1 MLIFVKMSKKAALII
16 LDGWGIGDKS
26 HSDAVFNANTP
37 ITDSLSQ
44 TYPHA
49 TLRTDGENV
58 GLPEGQMGNSE
69 VGHMNIGAG
78 RVVWQ
83 MLAKINKDF
92 KEGAVSSNAVLQRA
106 LNEAKEQGGRLH
118 LMGLVSDGGVHA
130 HVDHAAG
137 LCKIASD
144 MGLENIYVHAFL
156 DGRDTDPKSG
166 AGYIKHLEESIKGTP
181 GKIATI
187 IGRYFAMDRDLR
199 WERVKKSYDLLV
211 NGEGLAVNNAVEAI
225 EKSYANGVTDEF
237 MEPMLLD
244 SEGLIK
250 EGDTVLFF
258 NFRTDRGR
266 EITRALTQED
276 FHEYNM
282 HRLNLNFY
290 TMTQY
295 DEKFKVSGILY
306 DNDNLVMTLGEVVA
320 QAGKTQLRAAETEK
334 YPHVTFFFSGG
345 REEPFVGE
353 QRLMAASPKVATYD
367 LQPQMSA
374 IELTDRAIEMVRSEA
389 PDFVCL
395 NYANADMVGHT
406 GVYDAIVTAVETVD
420 ACLGK
425 LLEVLNAQGYE
436 SIVIADHGN
445 ADFAVNEDGTPNTAH
460 TTNPVPVWWINQRG
474 QNRTTD
480 SSVGDENSGEL
491 GLNSLEMGLNSGKL
505 ADVAPTIL
513 EILELAQPIEM
524 TGKSLIVHN

>member
-16 LDGWGIGDKS
+16 LDGWGIGNKS

-37 ITDSLSQ
+37 ITDSLTQ
-44 TYPHA
+44 NYPCA

-58 GLPEGQMGNSE
+58 GLPDGQMGNSE

-92 KEGAVSSNAVLQRA
+92 KDGTVSNNSTLIKAV
-106 LNEAKEQGGRLH
+106 ETAKQNGGRLH
-118 LMGLVSDGGVHA
+118 LMGLISDGGVHA

-137 LCKIASD
+137 LCKIASE
-144 MGLENIYVHAFL
+144 MGVENIYVHAFL

-166 AGYIKHLEESIKGTP
+166 AGFISHLEKAMIGTT
-181 GKIATI
+181 GKIASI
-187 IGRYFAMDRDLR
+187 VGRYFAMDRDLR
-199 WERVKKSYDLLV
+199 WERVKKAYDLVV
-211 NGEGLAVNNAVEAI
+211 NGTGVAVNNAVEAI
-225 EKSYANGVTDEF
+225 ESRYNTGMTDEF
-237 MEPMLLD
+237 MEPLLLD
-244 SEGLIK
+244 SNGLIR
-250 EGDTVLFF
+250 EGDTLIFF

-276 FHEYNM
+276 FHEFNM
-282 HRLNLNFY
+282 HKLNLNFF

-295 DEKFKVSGILY
+295 DEKFSVSGILY

-320 QAGKTQLRAAETEK
+320 RANKTQLRAAETEK

-345 REEPFVGE
+345 REEPFEGE

-374 IELTDRAIEMVRSEA
+374 VELTDRAIAAVQDQK
-389 PDFVCL
+389 PDFICL

-406 GVYDAIVTAVETVD
+406 GVYSAIVSAVETVD
-420 ACLGK
+420 SCLGR
-425 LLEVLNAQGYE
+425 LLETLNELDYE

-445 ADFAVNEDGTPNTAH
+445 ADFAVNDDGTPNTAH
-460 TTNPVPVWWINQRG
+460 TTNPVPVWWVHSRG
-474 QNRTTD
+474 KNEVR
-480 SSVGDENSGEL
+480 
-491 GLNSLEMGLNSGKL
+491 LNSGKL

-513 EILELAQPIEM
+513 EMLEVEQPIEM

>member
-16 LDGWGIGDKS
+16 LDGWGIGNKS

-37 ITDSLSQ
+37 ITDSLTQ
-44 TYPHA
+44 NYPCA

-58 GLPEGQMGNSE
+58 GLPDGQMGNSE

-92 KEGAVSSNAVLQRA
+92 KDGTVSNNSTLIKAV
-106 LNEAKEQGGRLH
+106 ETAKQNGSRLH
-118 LMGLVSDGGVHA
+118 LMGLISDGGVHA

-137 LCKIASD
+137 LCKIASE
-144 MGLENIYVHAFL
+144 MGVENIYVHAFL

-166 AGYIKHLEESIKGTP
+166 AGFISHLENAMIGTTGKLASIV
-181 GKIATI
+181 
-187 IGRYFAMDRDLR
+187 GRYFAMDRDLR
-199 WERVKKSYDLLV
+199 WERVKKAYDLVV
-211 NGEGLAVNNAVEAI
+211 NGTGVAVNNAVEAI
-225 EKSYANGVTDEF
+225 ESRYNTGMTDEF
-237 MEPMLLD
+237 MEPLLLD
-244 SEGLIK
+244 SNGLIR
-250 EGDTVLFF
+250 EGDTLIFF

-276 FHEYNM
+276 FHEFNM
-282 HRLNLNFY
+282 HKLNLNFF

-295 DEKFKVSGILY
+295 DEKFSVSGILY

-320 QAGKTQLRAAETEK
+320 RANKTQLRAAETEK

-345 REEPFVGE
+345 REEPFEGE

-374 IELTDRAIEMVRSEA
+374 VELTDRAIAAVQDQK
-389 PDFVCL
+389 PDFICL

-406 GVYDAIVTAVETVD
+406 GVYSAIVSAVETVD
-420 ACLGK
+420 SCLGR
-425 LLEVLNAQGYE
+425 LLKTLNELDYE

-445 ADFAVNEDGTPNTAH
+445 ADFAVNDDGTPNTAH
-460 TTNPVPVWWINQRG
+460 TTNPVPVWWVNRRG
-474 QNRTTD
+474 NNAVR
-480 SSVGDENSGEL
+480 
-491 GLNSLEMGLNSGKL
+491 LNSGKL

-513 EILELAQPIEM
+513 EMLEVEQPIEM

>member
-1 MLIFVKMSKKAALII
+1 LLIFVKMSKKAALII
-16 LDGWGIGDKS
+16 LDGWGIGNKS

-37 ITDSLSQ
+37 ITDSLTQ
-44 TYPHA
+44 NYPCA

-58 GLPEGQMGNSE
+58 GLPDGQMGNSE

-92 KEGAVSSNAVLQRA
+92 KERTVSSNPTFLRA
-106 LNEAKEQGGRLH
+106 IETAKEQGSRLH

-137 LCKIASD
+137 LCKIASE
-144 MGLENIYVHAFL
+144 MGVENIYVHAFL

-166 AGYIKHLEESIKGTP
+166 AGFINHLENSMMGTS

-187 IGRYFAMDRDLR
+187 VGRYFAMDRDLR
-199 WERVKKSYDLLV
+199 WERVKKAYDLVV
-211 NGEGLAVNNAVEAI
+211 NGTGIAISNAVDAI
-225 EKSYANGVTDEF
+225 QSRYETGMTDEF
-237 MEPMLLD
+237 MEPLLLD
-244 SEGLIK
+244 SNGLIR
-250 EGDTVLFF
+250 EGDTLVFF

-276 FHEYNM
+276 FHEFNM
-282 HRLNLNFY
+282 HKLNLNFF

-320 QAGKTQLRAAETEK
+320 QANKTQLRAAETEK

-345 REEPFVGE
+345 REEAFEGE
-353 QRLMAASPKVATYD
+353 QRLMASSPKVATYD

-374 IELTDRAIEMVRSEA
+374 VELTDRAVAAVRENK
-389 PDFVCL
+389 PDFICL

-406 GVYDAIVTAVETVD
+406 GVYSAIVTAVETVD
-420 ACLGK
+420 TCLGR
-425 LLEVLNAQGYE
+425 LLETLNELGYE

-445 ADFAVNEDGTPNTAH
+445 ADFAVNDDGTPNTAH
-460 TTNPVPVWWINQRG
+460 TTNPVPVWWINSRG
-474 QNRTTD
+474 KNVVR
-480 SSVGDENSGEL
+480 
-491 GLNSLEMGLNSGKL
+491 LNSGKL

-513 EILELAQPIEM
+513 EILEVEQPVEM
-524 TGKSLIVHN
+524 TGKSLIVHG

>member
-16 LDGWGIGDKS
+16 LDGWGIGNKS

-37 ITDSLSQ
+37 ITDSLTQ
-44 TYPHA
+44 NYPCA

-58 GLPEGQMGNSE
+58 GLPDGQMGNSE

-92 KEGAVSSNAVLQRA
+92 KDGTVSNNSTLIKAV
-106 LNEAKEQGGRLH
+106 ETAKQNGSRLH
-118 LMGLVSDGGVHA
+118 LMGLISDGGVHA

-137 LCKIASD
+137 LCKIASE
-144 MGLENIYVHAFL
+144 MGVENIYVHAFL

-166 AGYIKHLEESIKGTP
+166 AGFISHLEKAMIGTT
-181 GKIATI
+181 GKIASI
-187 IGRYFAMDRDLR
+187 VGRYFAMDRDLR
-199 WERVKKSYDLLV
+199 WERVKKAYDLVV
-211 NGEGLAVNNAVEAI
+211 NGTGVAVNNAVEAI
-225 EKSYANGVTDEF
+225 ESRYNTGMTDEF
-237 MEPMLLD
+237 MEPLLLD
-244 SEGLIK
+244 SNGLIR
-250 EGDTVLFF
+250 EGDTLIFF

-266 EITRALTQED
+266 EITRARTQED
-276 FHEYNM
+276 FHEFNM
-282 HRLNLNFY
+282 HKLNLNFF

-295 DEKFKVSGILY
+295 DEKFSVSGILY

-320 QAGKTQLRAAETEK
+320 RANKTQLRAAETEK

-345 REEPFVGE
+345 REEPFEGE

-374 IELTDRAIEMVRSEA
+374 VELTDRAIAAVQDQK
-389 PDFVCL
+389 PDFICL

-406 GVYDAIVTAVETVD
+406 GVYSAIVSAVETVD
-420 ACLGK
+420 SCLGR
-425 LLEVLNAQGYE
+425 LLKTLNELDYE

-445 ADFAVNEDGTPNTAH
+445 ADFAVNDDGTPNTAH
-460 TTNPVPVWWINQRG
+460 TTNPVPVWWVNRRG
-474 QNRTTD
+474 NNAVR
-480 SSVGDENSGEL
+480 
-491 GLNSLEMGLNSGKL
+491 LNSGKL

-513 EILELAQPIEM
+513 EMLEVEQPIEM

>member
-1 MLIFVKMSKKAALII
+1 MSRKAALII
-16 LDGWGIGDKS
+16 LDGWGIGNKS

-37 ITDSLSQ
+37 ITDSLTQ
-44 TYPHA
+44 NYPCA

-58 GLPEGQMGNSE
+58 GLPDGQMGNSE

-92 KEGAVSSNAVLQRA
+92 KEGTVSNNSTFIRA
-106 LNEAKEQGGRLH
+106 IETAKQNGSRMH
-118 LMGLVSDGGVHA
+118 LMGLISDGGVHA

-144 MGLENIYVHAFL
+144 MGVENIYVHAFL

-166 AGYIKHLEESIKGTP
+166 AGFISHLENAIIGTT
-181 GKIATI
+181 GKIASI
-187 IGRYFAMDRDLR
+187 VGRYFAMDRDLR
-199 WERVKKSYDLLV
+199 WERVKKAYDLVV
-211 NGEGLAVNNAVEAI
+211 NGTGVVVNNAVEAI
-225 EKSYANGVTDEF
+225 QSRYDTGMTDEF
-237 MEPMLLD
+237 MEPLLLD
-244 SEGLIK
+244 SNGLIR
-250 EGDTVLFF
+250 EGDTLIFF

-276 FHEYNM
+276 FHEFNM
-282 HRLNLNFY
+282 HKLNLNLF

-320 QAGKTQLRAAETEK
+320 RANKTQLRAAETEK

-345 REEPFVGE
+345 REEPFEGE

-374 IELTDRAIEMVRSEA
+374 VELTDRAINTVKETK
-389 PDFVCL
+389 PDFICL

-406 GVYDAIVTAVETVD
+406 GVYSAIVSAVETVD
-420 ACLGK
+420 SCLGR
-425 LLEVLNAQGYE
+425 LLETLNELDYE

-445 ADFAVNEDGTPNTAH
+445 ADFAVNDDGTPNTAH
-460 TTNPVPVWWINQRG
+460 TTNPVPIWWVNGRG
-474 QNRTTD
+474 NN
-480 SSVGDENSGEL
+480 SVR
-491 GLNSLEMGLNSGKL
+491 LNSGKL

-513 EILELAQPIEM
+513 EILDLTQPSEM
-524 TGKSLIVHN
+524 TGKSLIIHG

>member
-16 LDGWGIGDKS
+16 LDGWGIGNKS

-37 ITDSLSQ
+37 ITDSLTQ
-44 TYPHA
+44 NYPCA

-58 GLPEGQMGNSE
+58 GLPDGQMGNSE

-92 KEGAVSSNAVLQRA
+92 KDGTVSNNSTLIKAV
-106 LNEAKEQGGRLH
+106 ETAKQNGSRLH
-118 LMGLVSDGGVHA
+118 LMGLISDGGVHA

-137 LCKIASD
+137 LCKIASE
-144 MGLENIYVHAFL
+144 MGVENIYVHAFL

-166 AGYIKHLEESIKGTP
+166 AGFISHLEKAMIGTTGKLASIV
-181 GKIATI
+181 
-187 IGRYFAMDRDLR
+187 GRYFAMDRDLR
-199 WERVKKSYDLLV
+199 WERVKKAYDLVV
-211 NGEGLAVNNAVEAI
+211 NGTGVAVNNAVEAI
-225 EKSYANGVTDEF
+225 ESRYNTGMTDEF
-237 MEPMLLD
+237 MEPLLLD
-244 SEGLIK
+244 SNGLIR
-250 EGDTVLFF
+250 EGDTLIFF

-276 FHEYNM
+276 FHEFNM
-282 HRLNLNFY
+282 HKLNLNFF

-295 DEKFKVSGILY
+295 DEKFSVSGILY

-320 QAGKTQLRAAETEK
+320 RANKTQLRAAETEK

-345 REEPFVGE
+345 REEPFEGE

-374 IELTDRAIEMVRSEA
+374 VELTDRAIAAVQDQK
-389 PDFVCL
+389 PDFICL

-406 GVYDAIVTAVETVD
+406 GVYSAIVSAVETVD
-420 ACLGK
+420 SCLGR
-425 LLEVLNAQGYE
+425 LLKTLNELDYE

-445 ADFAVNEDGTPNTAH
+445 ADFAVNDDGTPNTAH
-460 TTNPVPVWWINQRG
+460 TTNPVPVWWVNRRG
-474 QNRTTD
+474 NNAVR
-480 SSVGDENSGEL
+480 
-491 GLNSLEMGLNSGKL
+491 LNSGKL

-513 EILELAQPIEM
+513 EMLEVEQPIEM

>member
-16 LDGWGIGDKS
+16 LDGWGIGNKS

-37 ITDSLSQ
+37 ITDSLTQ
-44 TYPHA
+44 NYPCA

-58 GLPEGQMGNSE
+58 GLPDGQMGNSE

-92 KEGAVSSNAVLQRA
+92 KDGTVSNNSTLIKAV
-106 LNEAKEQGGRLH
+106 ETAKQNGSRLH
-118 LMGLVSDGGVHA
+118 LMGLISDGGVHA

-137 LCKIASD
+137 LCKIASE
-144 MGLENIYVHAFL
+144 MGVENIYVHAFL

-166 AGYIKHLEESIKGTP
+166 AGFISHLEKAMIGTTGKLASIV
-181 GKIATI
+181 
-187 IGRYFAMDRDLR
+187 GRYFAMDRDLR
-199 WERVKKSYDLLV
+199 WERVKKAYDLVV
-211 NGEGLAVNNAVEAI
+211 NGTGVAINNAVEAI
-225 EKSYANGVTDEF
+225 ESRYNTGMTDEF
-237 MEPMLLD
+237 MEPLLLD
-244 SEGLIK
+244 SNGLIR
-250 EGDTVLFF
+250 EGDTLIFF

-276 FHEYNM
+276 FHEFNM
-282 HRLNLNFY
+282 HKLNLNFF

-295 DEKFKVSGILY
+295 DEKFSVSGILY

-320 QAGKTQLRAAETEK
+320 RANKTQLRAAETEK

-345 REEPFVGE
+345 REEPFEGE

-374 IELTDRAIEMVRSEA
+374 VELTDRAIAAVQDQK
-389 PDFVCL
+389 PDFICL

-406 GVYDAIVTAVETVD
+406 GVYSAIISAVETVD
-420 ACLGK
+420 SCLGR
-425 LLEVLNAQGYE
+425 LLKTLNELDYE

-445 ADFAVNEDGTPNTAH
+445 ADFAVNDDGTPNTAH
-460 TTNPVPVWWINQRG
+460 TTNPVPVWWVNRRG
-474 QNRTTD
+474 NNAVR
-480 SSVGDENSGEL
+480 
-491 GLNSLEMGLNSGKL
+491 LNSGKL

-513 EILELAQPIEM
+513 EMLEVEQPIEM

>member
-16 LDGWGIGDKS
+16 LDGWGIGNKS

-44 TYPHA
+44 NYPCA

-58 GLPEGQMGNSE
+58 GLPDGQMGNSE

-92 KEGAVSSNAVLQRA
+92 KDGTVSNNSTLIKAV
-106 LNEAKEQGGRLH
+106 ETAKQNGSRLH
-118 LMGLVSDGGVHA
+118 LMGLISDGGVHA

-137 LCKIASD
+137 LCKIASE
-144 MGLENIYVHAFL
+144 MGVENIYVHAFL

-166 AGYIKHLEESIKGTP
+166 AGFISHLENAMIGTTGKLASIV
-181 GKIATI
+181 
-187 IGRYFAMDRDLR
+187 GRYFAMDRDLR
-199 WERVKKSYDLLV
+199 WERVKKAYDLVV
-211 NGEGLAVNNAVEAI
+211 NGTGVAVNNAVEAI
-225 EKSYANGVTDEF
+225 ESRYNTGMTDEF
-237 MEPMLLD
+237 MEPLLLD
-244 SEGLIK
+244 SNGLIR
-250 EGDTVLFF
+250 EGDTLIFF

-276 FHEYNM
+276 FHEFNM
-282 HRLNLNFY
+282 HKLNLNFF

-295 DEKFKVSGILY
+295 DEKFSVSGILY

-320 QAGKTQLRAAETEK
+320 RANKTQLRAAETEK

-345 REEPFVGE
+345 REEPFEGE

-374 IELTDRAIEMVRSEA
+374 VELTDRAIAAVQDQK
-389 PDFVCL
+389 PDFICL

-406 GVYDAIVTAVETVD
+406 GVYSAIVSAVETVD
-420 ACLGK
+420 SCLGR
-425 LLEVLNAQGYE
+425 LLKTLNELDYE

-445 ADFAVNEDGTPNTAH
+445 ADFAVNDDGTPNTAH
-460 TTNPVPVWWINQRG
+460 TTNPVPVWWVNRRG
-474 QNRTTD
+474 NNAVR
-480 SSVGDENSGEL
+480 
-491 GLNSLEMGLNSGKL
+491 LNSGKL

-513 EILELAQPIEM
+513 EMLEVEQPIEM

>member
-16 LDGWGIGDKS
+16 LDGWGIGNKS

-37 ITDSLSQ
+37 ITDSLTQ
-44 TYPHA
+44 NYPCA

-58 GLPEGQMGNSE
+58 GLPDGQMGNSE

-92 KEGAVSSNAVLQRA
+92 KEGSVSSNPTFLRA
-106 LNEAKEQGGRLH
+106 IETAKEQGSRLH

-137 LCKIASD
+137 LCKIASE
-144 MGLENIYVHAFL
+144 MGVENIYVHAFL

-166 AGYIKHLEESIKGTP
+166 AGFINHLENAIVGTS

-187 IGRYFAMDRDLR
+187 VGRYFAMDRDLR
-199 WERVKKSYDLLV
+199 WERVKKAYDLVV
-211 NGEGLAVNNAVEAI
+211 NGTGVAVNNAEEAI
-225 EKSYANGVTDEF
+225 QSRYEIGMTDEF
-237 MEPMLLD
+237 MEPLLLD
-244 SEGLIK
+244 SNGLIR
-250 EGDTVLFF
+250 EGDTLVFF

-276 FHEYNM
+276 FHEFNM
-282 HRLNLNFY
+282 HKLNLNFF

-295 DEKFKVSGILY
+295 DEKFNVSGILY

-320 QAGKTQLRAAETEK
+320 QANKTQLRAAETEK

-345 REEPFVGE
+345 REEAFEGE
-353 QRLMAASPKVATYD
+353 QRLMASSPKVATYD

-374 IELTDRAIEMVRSEA
+374 VELTDRAITAVRENQ
-389 PDFVCL
+389 PDFICL

-406 GVYDAIVTAVETVD
+406 GVYSAIVTAVETVD
-420 ACLGK
+420 TCLGR
-425 LLEVLNAQGYE
+425 LIETLNELGYE

-445 ADFAVNEDGTPNTAH
+445 ADFAVNDDGTPNTAH
-460 TTNPVPVWWINQRG
+460 TTNPVPVWWINSRG
-474 QNRTTD
+474 KN
-480 SSVGDENSGEL
+480 SVR
-491 GLNSLEMGLNSGKL
+491 LNSGKL

-513 EILELAQPIEM
+513 EILEVKQPVEM

>member
-16 LDGWGIGDKS
+16 LDGWGIGNKS

-37 ITDSLSQ
+37 ITDSLTQ
-44 TYPHA
+44 NYPCA

-58 GLPEGQMGNSE
+58 GLPDGQMGNSE

-92 KEGAVSSNAVLQRA
+92 KDGTVSNNSTLIKAV
-106 LNEAKEQGGRLH
+106 ETAKQNGGRLH
-118 LMGLVSDGGVHA
+118 LMGLISDGGVHA

-137 LCKIASD
+137 LCKIASE
-144 MGLENIYVHAFL
+144 MGVENIYVHAFL

-166 AGYIKHLEESIKGTP
+166 AGFISHLEKAMIGTTGKLASIV
-181 GKIATI
+181 
-187 IGRYFAMDRDLR
+187 GRYFAMDRDLR
-199 WERVKKSYDLLV
+199 WERVKKAYDLVV
-211 NGEGLAVNNAVEAI
+211 NGTGVAINNAVEAI
-225 EKSYANGVTDEF
+225 ESRYNTGMTDEF
-237 MEPMLLD
+237 MEPLLLD
-244 SEGLIK
+244 SNGLIR
-250 EGDTVLFF
+250 EGDTLIFF

-276 FHEYNM
+276 FHEFNM
-282 HRLNLNFY
+282 HKLNLNFF

-295 DEKFKVSGILY
+295 DEKFSVSGILY

-320 QAGKTQLRAAETEK
+320 RANKTQLRAAETEK

-345 REEPFVGE
+345 REEPFEGE

-374 IELTDRAIEMVRSEA
+374 VELTDRAIAAVQDQK
-389 PDFVCL
+389 PDFICL

-406 GVYDAIVTAVETVD
+406 GVYSAIVSAVETVD
-420 ACLGK
+420 SCLGR
-425 LLEVLNAQGYE
+425 LLKTLNELDYE

-445 ADFAVNEDGTPNTAH
+445 ADFAVNDDGTPNTAH
-460 TTNPVPVWWINQRG
+460 TTNPVPVWWVNRRG
-474 QNRTTD
+474 NNAVR
-480 SSVGDENSGEL
+480 
-491 GLNSLEMGLNSGKL
+491 LNSGKL

-513 EILELAQPIEM
+513 EMLEVEQPIEM

>member
-16 LDGWGIGDKS
+16 LDGWGIGNKS

-37 ITDSLSQ
+37 ITDSLTQ
-44 TYPHA
+44 NYPCS

-58 GLPEGQMGNSE
+58 GLPDGQMGNSE

-92 KEGAVSSNAVLQRA
+92 KDGTVSNNSTLIKAV
-106 LNEAKEQGGRLH
+106 ETAKQNGSRLH
-118 LMGLVSDGGVHA
+118 LMGLISDGGVHA

-137 LCKIASD
+137 LCKIASE
-144 MGLENIYVHAFL
+144 MGVENIYVHAFL

-166 AGYIKHLEESIKGTP
+166 AGFISHLENAMIGTT
-181 GKIATI
+181 GKIASI
-187 IGRYFAMDRDLR
+187 VGRYFAMDRDLR
-199 WERVKKSYDLLV
+199 WERVKKAYDLVV
-211 NGEGLAVNNAVEAI
+211 NGTGVAVNNAVEAI
-225 EKSYANGVTDEF
+225 ESRYNTGMTDEF
-237 MEPMLLD
+237 MEPLLLD
-244 SEGLIK
+244 SNGLIR
-250 EGDTVLFF
+250 EGDTLIFF

-276 FHEYNM
+276 FHEFNM
-282 HRLNLNFY
+282 HKLNLNFF

-295 DEKFKVSGILY
+295 DEKFSVSGILY

-320 QAGKTQLRAAETEK
+320 RANKTQLRAAETEK

-345 REEPFVGE
+345 REEPFEGE

-374 IELTDRAIEMVRSEA
+374 VELTDRAIAAVQDQK
-389 PDFVCL
+389 PDFICL

-406 GVYDAIVTAVETVD
+406 GVYSAIVSAVETVD
-420 ACLGK
+420 SCLGR
-425 LLEVLNAQGYE
+425 LLKTLNELDYE

-445 ADFAVNEDGTPNTAH
+445 ADFAVNDDGTPNTAH
-460 TTNPVPVWWINQRG
+460 TTNPVPVWWVNRRG
-474 QNRTTD
+474 NNAVR
-480 SSVGDENSGEL
+480 
-491 GLNSLEMGLNSGKL
+491 LNSGKL

-513 EILELAQPIEM
+513 EMLEVEQPIEM

>member
-1 MLIFVKMSKKAALII
+1 MSKKAALII

-26 HSDAVFNANTP
+26 HSDAVYNANTP
-37 ITDSLSQ
+37 VTDALSQ
-44 TYPHA
+44 KYPHA

-92 KEGAVSSNAVLQRA
+92 REGRVADNNVLKCA
-106 LNEAKEQGGRLH
+106 FEDTKNHGGRLH
-118 LMGLVSDGGVHA
+118 LMGLVSDGGVHS

-137 LCKIASD
+137 LCQLAHGAGIS
-144 MGLENIYVHAFL
+144 EIYIHAFM

-166 AGYIKHLEESIKGTP
+166 ARFVKHLEDSIHGTS
-181 GKIATI
+181 GKIASI
-187 IGRYFAMDRDLR
+187 VGRYFAMDRDLR
-199 WERVKKSYDLLV
+199 WERVKKAYDLMV
-211 NGEGLAVNNAVEAI
+211 NGEGVVVNNAVEAI
-225 EKSYANGVTDEF
+225 EASYANGVTDEF

-244 SEGLIK
+244 SHGLIK
-250 EGDTVLFF
+250 EGDTVVFF

-266 EITRALTQED
+266 EIARALTQED

-282 HRLNLNFY
+282 HRLKLNFY

-295 DEKFKVSGILY
+295 DEKFTVSGILY
-306 DNDNLVMTLGEVVA
+306 DNENLVMTLGEVVA
-320 QAGKTQLRAAETEK
+320 NAGKTQLRAAETEK

-345 REEPFVGE
+345 REVPFDGE

-367 LQPQMSA
+367 LQPEMSA
-374 IELTDRAIEMVRSEA
+374 VELTDGAIDFIQAEQ
-389 PDFVCL
+389 PDFICL

-406 GVYDAIVTAVETVD
+406 GVYDAIVKAVETVD
-420 ACLGK
+420 TSLGR
-425 LLEVLNAQGYE
+425 LLDVLNAQGYE

-445 ADFAVNEDGTPNTAH
+445 ADFAVNDDGTPNTAH
-460 TTNPVPVWWINQRG
+460 TTNPVPVWWVNQRVTNG
-474 QNRTTD
+474 TPD
-480 SSVGDENSGEL
+480 SSVGNENSVAL
-491 GLNSLEMGLNSGKL
+491 GLTTLKLGLNSGKL

-513 EILELAQPIEM
+513 DILNVSQPEEM

>member
-16 LDGWGIGDKS
+16 LDGWGIGNKS
-26 HSDAVFNANTP
+26 HSDAVFHANTP
-37 ITDSLSQ
+37 ITDSLTQ
-44 TYPHA
+44 NYPTA

-58 GLPEGQMGNSE
+58 GLPDGQMGNSE

-92 KEGAVSSNAVLQRA
+92 KEGSVSSNPTFLRA
-106 LNEAKEQGGRLH
+106 IETAKQNGSRLH

-137 LCKIASD
+137 LCSIASE
-144 MGLENIYVHAFL
+144 MGVKNIYVHAFL

-166 AGYIKHLEESIKGTP
+166 AGFIHHLENAMLGTSGRIASIV
-181 GKIATI
+181 
-187 IGRYFAMDRDLR
+187 GRYFAMDRDLR
-199 WERVKKSYDLLV
+199 WERVKKAYDLVV
-211 NGEGLAVNNAVEAI
+211 NGSGVAVDNAVEAI
-225 EKSYANGVTDEF
+225 QLRYENGMTDEF
-237 MEPMLLD
+237 MEPLLLD
-244 SEGLIK
+244 SNGLIR
-250 EGDTVLFF
+250 EGDTLVFF

-276 FHEYNM
+276 FHEFNM
-282 HRLNLNFY
+282 HKLNLNFF

-320 QAGKTQLRAAETEK
+320 RANKTQLRAAETEK

-345 REEPFVGE
+345 REEAFEGE
-353 QRLMAASPKVATYD
+353 QRLMASSPKVATYD
-367 LQPQMSA
+367 LLPQMSA
-374 IELTDRAIEMVRSEA
+374 VELTDRAITAVRENQ
-389 PDFVCL
+389 PDFICL

-406 GVYDAIVTAVETVD
+406 GVYSAIVTAVETVD
-420 ACLGK
+420 TCLGR
-425 LLEVLNAQGYE
+425 LLETLNELGYE

-445 ADFAVNEDGTPNTAH
+445 ADFAVNDDGTPNTAH
-460 TTNPVPVWWINQRG
+460 TTNPVPVWWINSQG
-474 QNRTTD
+474 KN
-480 SSVGDENSGEL
+480 SVS
-491 GLNSLEMGLNSGKL
+491 LNSGKL

-513 EILELAQPIEM
+513 EILEVEQPSEM
-524 TGKSLIVHN
+524 TGKSLIVRG